1 MRWLALIAGL
11 VFTASG
17 LKALFAYDAGTAVL
31 SRPVLLGISVLC
43 ALVFLFLFARAA
55 QSAREVSHF
64 EQWLQAN
71 APKIMAGGATYNGR
85 KVTPDTEVKRF
96 LLTVSVVIMTFKIPS
111 RYYFATRDN
120 FQLTQVLYTLAS
132 LLLGWWGIPWG
143 PIYTVQAIAKNLSGG
158 YRITVGEYLATPAA
172 QRAG

>member
-17 LKALFAYDAGTAVL
+17 LKALLAYDAATAVV
-31 SRPVLLGISVLC
+31 SRPVLLGVSALC
-43 ALVFLFLFARAA
+43 ALVFFFLFARAG
-55 QSAREVSHF
+55 QSTREVSHF

-71 APKIMAGGATYNGR
+71 AQKTMAGGATYNGR

-120 FQLTQVLYTLAS
+120 FQLTQALDTLAS
-132 LLLGWWGIPWG
+132 LLLGRSTPFRRLPKASRAATAPAWASTWPRRPGGIDHPY
-143 PIYTVQAIAKNLSGG
+143 PM
-158 YRITVGEYLATPAA
+158 AA
-172 QRAG
+172 

>member
-17 LKALFAYDAGTAVL
+17 IKALFAYDANAVAL
-31 SRPVLLGISVLC
+31 SRPVLIGVSALC
-43 ALVFLFLFARAA
+43 ATVFFFLFARAGR
-55 QSAREVSHF
+55 SAREVSHF

-96 LLTVSVVIMTFKIPS
+96 LLTVSV
-111 RYYFATRDN
+111 
-120 FQLTQVLYTLAS
+120 AS
-132 LLLGWWGIPWG
+132 
-143 PIYTVQAIAKNLSGG
+143 
-158 YRITVGEYLATPAA
+158 
-172 QRAG
+172 